1 MENEHENVIVTEITP
16 EDLLQLVR
24 TKNRTGLIDVF
35 EKVPTIDIAEAA
47 NDFEPSDLIAIF
59 RLVKSEYTADFF
71 YPISIVEKDLIL
83 GECRRI
89 GIDGICT
96 IASDLAAITVNYV
109 ANRMGLV
116 GNTDEC
122 TFVSTNKNAMRKRFR
137 ACGDP
142 SPRSNP
148 VRSADEASAL
158 DPVYPVIVKPVDRSG
173 SRGIN
178 LVRGPEGL
186 ADAVEEALEVSFDK
200 TALIEEF
207 ATGQEYSAECISWK
221 GEHRLL
227 AITRKYTTGDPNFIE
242 TAHIEPSD
250 LSKEMQKKVEGIVSH
265 ALTSLGIEYGASHSE
280 FKIDSEGNC
289 RIIEIGGRMG
299 GDFIG
304 STLVYQS
311 TGIDFLK
318 AVIDVAMGN
327 EPDVVRTKDAAAAV
341 RFIFTQADAD
351 VLDMLKGRSP
361 ELLLEES
368 QHPITSQRVT
378 DSSTRFGYWIMV
390 SDEASDLIPYL
401 PED

>member
-1 MENEHENVIVTEITP
+1 MKKIAIIGASY
-16 EDLLQLVR
+16 LQ
-24 TKNRTGLIDVF
+24 NPLILKAKEMGIETHVF
-35 EKVPTIDIAEAA
+35 AWKA
-47 NDFEPSDLIAIF
+47 ND
-59 RLVKSEYTADFF
+59 VGEYTADSF

-83 GECRRI
+83 EECRRI

-96 IASDLAAITVNYV
+96 IASDLAVITVNYV

-116 GNTDEC
+116 GNSDEC
-122 TFVSTNKNAMRKRFR
+122 TFVSTNKNAMRKRFQD
-137 ACGDP
+137 CGDP

-242 TAHIEPSD
+242 TAHIEPSG

-304 STLVYQS
+304 STLVCQS

-327 EPDVVRTKDAAAAV
+327 EPDVTRTKDSAAAV
-341 RFIFTQADAD
+341 RFIFSQADAG
-351 VLDMLKGRSP
+351 VLKALKDRAPGM
-361 ELLLEES
+361 LLEES
-368 QHPITSQRVT
+368 QHPITLQRVT

>member
-1 MENEHENVIVTEITP
+1 MMKKIAIIGASY
-16 EDLLQLVR
+16 LQ
-24 TKNRTGLIDVF
+24 NPLILKAKEMGIETHVF
-35 EKVPTIDIAEAA
+35 AWKA
-47 NDFEPSDLIAIF
+47 ND
-59 RLVKSEYTADFF
+59 VGEYTADFF

-83 GECRRI
+83 EECRRI

-96 IASDLAAITVNYV
+96 IASDLAVITVNYV

-116 GNTDEC
+116 GNSDEC
-122 TFVSTNKNAMRKRFR
+122 TFVSTNKNAMRERFR
-137 ACGDP
+137 KCGDP
-142 SPRSNP
+142 SPRSIP
-148 VRSADEASAL
+148 VRSADEASVL
-158 DPVYPVIVKPVDRSG
+158 KPSYPVIVKPVDRSG

-186 ADAVEEALEVSFDK
+186 AAAAEEALEVSFEK

-221 GEHRLL
+221 GKHRLL

-242 TAHIEPSD
+242 TGHIEPSGLD
-250 LSKEMQKKVEGIVSH
+250 ADMQRKVEGIVYH
-265 ALTSLGIEYGASHSE
+265 ALTSLGIGYGASHSE

-368 QHPITSQRVT
+368 QHPITAQRVT